1 MEQYDE
7 HNAPSPRIGI
17 GWKNDRIDILKEQY
31 DSTYQYYN
39 KQNGDISKVLTKTLD
54 FFKPWVIALL
64 AAFLFVLIVVIYI
77 VVMKTCC
84 KKSDLDDEET
94 IEDIMNT
101 RDLKHIIEDQTLL
114 S

>member
-1 MEQYDE
+1 MEQFDE
-7 HNAPSPRIGI
+7 HKAPLPRIGI
-17 GWKNDRIDILKEQY
+17 AWKNSRIDILKEQY
-31 DSTYQYYN
+31 DSSYQYYN
-39 KQNGDISKVLTKTLD
+39 KQSGDISKVLTKTLD

-64 AAFLFVLIVVIYI
+64 AASLFVIIVVIYI

-94 IEDIMNT
+94 IHDIQNV
-101 RDLKHIIEDQTLL
+101 RDLKRITDDQTLL